1 MSVSPECRLLL
12 LHNCAL
18 SLFCPPFVG
27 SIRVFFF
34 YMYVFLLFMSLLVLI
49 IYNCCFRNL
58 QCASPS
64 AHVLAPPNMLLRIR
78 HVAGSA
84 CSMLFP
90 MLWLIVM
97 DYLLCLHVLHTSIL
111 WFILYA
117 SSFWPSWLYL
127 PTCCYLWWYSE
138 LIPMW
143 YLFSCRI
150 PRLSICDSINCW
162 PMDHGPC
169 QSTGRS
175 PGNERKMRPTTSGLF
190 LWPHF
195 LFYLM
200 TCAVSESPA
209 CCSICLQDDDLVS

>member
-12 LHNCAL
+12 LHNYAL

-64 AHVLAPPNMLLRIR
+64 AHVLAPPNTLRIR
-78 HVAGSA
+78 YVAGSA
-84 CSMLFP
+84 CSILFHV
-90 MLWLIVM
+90 LWLIVM
-97 DYLLCLHVLHTSIL
+97 VYLLRLHLLHTSIL

-117 SSFWPSWLYL
+117 SPFWPSWLYL

-143 YLFSCRI
+143 YLCSCPI
-150 PRLSICDSINCW
+150 PRHSICDSINCW

-175 PGNERKMRPTTSGLF
+175 PGNERKRRPTTSGLF
-190 LWPHF
+190 LWPLF
-195 LFYLM
+195 RFYLL
-200 TCAVSESPA
+200 TCAVSGSPA

>member
-1 MSVSPECRLLL
+1 VLCLFFALLL
-12 LHNCAL
+12 LVL
-18 SLFCPPFVG
+18 S
-27 SIRVFFF
+27 VFSFLHVCVLIV
-34 YMYVFLLFMSLLVLI
+34 YVFTCSYYLQLSI
-49 IYNCCFRNL
+49 RNL
-58 QCASPS
+58 QRASPS

-78 HVAGSA
+78 YVTGSA

-90 MLWLIVM
+90 VLWLIVM
-97 DYLLCLHVLHTSIL
+97 VYLLRLHVFHISKL

-117 SSFWPSWLYL
+117 SPFWPSCLYL
-127 PTCCYLWWYSE
+127 PTWCYLWWYLV

-143 YLFSCRI
+143 YLCSCRI
-150 PRLSICDSINCW
+150 PRHSICDSINCW

-175 PGNERKMRPTTSGLF
+175 PRNERKMRPTTSGLF

-209 CCSICLQDDDLVS
+209 RCSIYLQDDDLVS